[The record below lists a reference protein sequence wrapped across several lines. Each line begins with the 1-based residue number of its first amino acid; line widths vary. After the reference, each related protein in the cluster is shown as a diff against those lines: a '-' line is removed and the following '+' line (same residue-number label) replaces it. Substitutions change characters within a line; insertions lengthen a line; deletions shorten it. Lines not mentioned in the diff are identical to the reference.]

1 MNLAGNIGY
10 MAVVTLLC
18 SALGACSSLVPPQMI
33 ADPIGVS
40 GRQVQIEI
48 GATGELQTAS
58 AGVGIIQSTFADLDT
73 SSIPINLNLLQSLFK
88 VGFAAETKLMTTTGS
103 LPCGIIL
110 TKVDID
116 VTLKDAS
123 NSYTLPTFKVNKVV
137 ELEQQKD
144 DLKSYKILTEDA
156 FVGIALSGEDAR
168 KLQNI
173 MTTGGDNEATVRV
186 TVQAT
191 SVPELAPD
199 SLLTFTF
206 ETSEATLTF

>member
-1 MNLAGNIGY
+1 MNLAKKFGHIT
-10 MAVVTLLC
+10 VLTLFC
-18 SALGACSSLVPPQMI
+18 SGLGACSSLVPPQMV

-40 GRQVQIEI
+40 GRKVQVAI
-48 GATGELQTAS
+48 GAAGELQTAS
-58 AGVGIIQSTFADLDT
+58 AGVGVIQTTFTDLDT
-73 SSIPINLNLLQSLFK
+73 SSIPINLDLSQSLFK
-88 VGFAAETKLMTTTGS
+88 IGFAAETLLTTTAGT

-123 NSYTLPTFKVNKVV
+123 NSYTFPTFKVNKVV

-144 DLKSYKILTEDA
+144 DLKTYQVVTDDA
-156 FVGIALSGEDAR
+156 FIGIVLSGEDAR
-168 KLQNI
+168 NLQDI
-173 MTTGGDNEATVRV
+173 MTTGGTNEATIRV